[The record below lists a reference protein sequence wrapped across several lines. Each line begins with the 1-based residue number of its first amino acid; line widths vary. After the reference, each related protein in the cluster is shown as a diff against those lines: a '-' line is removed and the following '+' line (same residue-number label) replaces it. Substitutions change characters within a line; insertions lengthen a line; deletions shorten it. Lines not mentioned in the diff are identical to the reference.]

1 MPPLTPI
8 IQHNNRIAMVTFSQ
22 TPWSRYRARC
32 ISLPARS
39 HPSTIRVEEELAK
52 LRSSD
57 PSSFSSIEA
66 ICSSLSG
73 LVELYRCINEVLN
86 LPLAQ
91 QALASH
97 RREIWVQEL
106 VDDSVRFLDICD
118 NTRDTVLLIKESI
131 RELQS
136 AIRRS
141 KYEDSGIEN
150 SIAAYI
156 CLRKR
161 IKHESLKKSL
171 ASLRQMDC
179 TTGASPPLQLENEVT
194 AAVIR
199 VLREASS
206 VTSSIFNS
214 LLSFLAVPVQWR
226 SKPSRWTLVSR
237 LVQKG
242 AISRNN
248 QTERMNELENLEIAM
263 EELRFGSSSRD
274 TEAKEKIEGI
284 VRERLMGLDSSIER
298 IERGT
303 EGLFRELI
311 HTRVSLLNIITE

>member
-1 MPPLTPI
+1 
-8 IQHNNRIAMVTFSQ
+8 MVAFSQ
-22 TPWSRYRARC
+22 TPWSRYRVRC

-39 HPSTIRVEEELAK
+39 HPSTIRVEQELSK
-52 LRSSD
+52 LKSLDSS
-57 PSSFSSIEA
+57 SSSSSSIEA

-73 LVELYRCINEVLN
+73 LVELYTCINEVLS

-106 VDDSVRFLDICD
+106 VDGSVRFLDICD
-118 NTRDTVLLIKESI
+118 NTRNAVLVIKESI

-141 KYEDSGIEN
+141 KYEDSGVEN
-150 SIAAYI
+150 SMAAYI
-156 CLRKR
+156 CSRKR
-161 IKHESLKKSL
+161 IKHESLKKSF
-171 ASLRQMDC
+171 ASLRQLDY
-179 TTGASPPLQLENEVT
+179 TAGASPPLQLENELT

-214 LLSFLAVPVQWR
+214 LLSFLAVPVHWR
-226 SKPSRWTLVSR
+226 PKPSRWTLVSR

-242 AISRNN
+242 AIIRSNN
-248 QTERMNELENLEIAM
+248 QTEGTNELENLDMAM
-263 EELRFGSSSRD
+263 EEIQLGSLNKD
-274 TEAKEKIEGI
+274 GETKEKIQSI
-284 VRERLMGLDSSIER
+284 VREKLLGLDSNIER
-298 IERGT
+298 IEHGT

-311 HTRVSLLNIITE
+311 HTRVSLLNIISQ

>member
-1 MPPLTPI
+1 M
-8 IQHNNRIAMVTFSQ
+8 
-22 TPWSRYRARC
+22 RC

-39 HPSTIRVEEELAK
+39 HPSTIRVEQQLAK
-52 LRSSD
+52 LKSSD
-57 PSSFSSIEA
+57 ASSLSSFEA

-73 LVELYRCINEVLN
+73 LVELYRFINEVLN

-106 VDDSVRFLDICD
+106 VDGSVRLLDICD
-118 NTRDTVLLIKESI
+118 NTRDAVLVMKESI

-141 KYEDSGIEN
+141 KYEDSGVEN
-150 SIAAYI
+150 TIAAYN
-156 CLRKR
+156 CSRKR
-161 IKHESLKKSL
+161 IKHESLKKSF
-171 ASLRQMDC
+171 ASLREMDIN
-179 TTGASPPLQLENEVT
+179 TAGAFPPLQLENEVT

-206 VTSSIFNS
+206 VTTSIFNS
-214 LLSFLAVPVQWR
+214 LLSFLAVPVHWR
-226 SKPSRWTLVSR
+226 PKPSRWTLVSR
-237 LVQKG
+237 LVHKG
-242 AISRNN
+242 AITRNN
-248 QTERMNELENLEIAM
+248 QTDRMNELENLDAALDGLQ
-263 EELRFGSSSRD
+263 LRSSSTD
-274 TEAKEKIEGI
+274 AEAKEKIQSV

-311 HTRVSLLNIITE
+311 HTRVSLLNIISQ